1 MSNQLHDIPG
11 NHVATAPIRAHA
23 AATATELVGIFR
35 APFACKIISVEI
47 LWDAAITGAD
57 TNTTHVNL
65 HNRGTAGTGT
75 TELGNI
81 DYVSGTDAAAF
92 VAEDLYSP
100 ATPLEVAEG
109 VILAI
114 QLEKVASGL
123 ALPNGTAIVTYQGN

>member
-1 MSNQLHDIPG
+1 MASSIHDIPG

-23 AATATELVGIFR
+23 AATATELIAIFR
-35 APFACKIISVEI
+35 APFACKIVSVEI

-81 DYVSGTDAAAF
+81 DYVNATDAAQF

-100 ATPLEVAEG
+100 ATPLSIAAG
-109 VILAI
+109 VILAV
-114 QLEKVASGL
+114 QLEKVSSGL
-123 ALPNGTAIVTYQGN
+123 ALPNGTAIITYTGA